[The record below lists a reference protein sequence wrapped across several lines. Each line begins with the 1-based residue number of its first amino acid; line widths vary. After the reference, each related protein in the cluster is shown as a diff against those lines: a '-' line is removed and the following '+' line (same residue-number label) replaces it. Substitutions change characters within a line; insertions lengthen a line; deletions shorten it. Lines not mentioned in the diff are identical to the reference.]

1 MKRENFIEEEL
12 ELPQEKSGKWS
23 FLFTKGGFDIPF
35 FILVM
40 ALLTVGL
47 IMLFSASYAYAYH
60 YDSGSLHYIKSQLMY
75 AGIGLVA
82 MLACTRINYRIL
94 KPLAPLAFGISIL
107 LLIVVFAM
115 PAYQGQW
122 HRWIYIG
129 GISFQPSEIAKFT
142 LVIFLAFLVERF
154 GKNVESFKSF
164 VIFMGVL
171 GGTCALIIAEP
182 HLSGTLVIASIGII
196 TIIVGGIKKRW
207 LALLIIIGLAAVS
220 IYIFGFKGI
229 SYVGDRLQGWLDKDF
244 DPLGVR
250 WQTNQSLYAIGSG
263 GLFGTGIGNSKQK
276 YLYVS
281 EPQNDFIFAIVCEE
295 LGFVGACI
303 IILLFMALVWRGCVI
318 AMRSPDKFGMLTA
331 VGVVAQVGIQAAL
344 NILVVTDALP
354 NTGVSLPFFSAGGT
368 SLVMIMAQ
376 MGVVLSVSRGRS
388 TESLKDI
395 IEDKIQR
402 PWIKK
407 ILLLWS

>member
-1 MKRENFIEEEL
+1 MRRENFVQNEFEL
-12 ELPQEKSGKWS
+12 SQGKSGKWS
-23 FLFTKGGFDIPF
+23 FLFAKGGFDIPF

-47 IMLFSASYAYAYH
+47 VMLFSASYAYAYY
-60 YDSGSLHYIKSQLMY
+60 YDSGSYHYIKSQLLY

-82 MLACTRINYRIL
+82 MIVCSKINYRIL
-94 KPLAPLAFGISIL
+94 KPFAPVLFGISIL

-142 LVIFLAFLVERF
+142 LVIFLAYLVERF

-164 VIFMGVL
+164 IIFMAVL
-171 GGTCALIIAEP
+171 GVTCGLIIEETP
-182 HLSGTLVIASIGII
+182 LSGTLVIAAIGII
-196 TIIVGGIKKRW
+196 TIIVGGIRKRW
-207 LALLIIIGLAAVS
+207 LALLIIIGLAGVA
-220 IYIFGFKGI
+220 IYVFGFKGI

-263 GLFGTGIGNSKQK
+263 GLFGTGLGNSKQK

-281 EPQNDFIFAIVCEE
+281 EPQNDFIFAIICEE
-295 LGFVGACI
+295 LGFVGACVI
-303 IILLFMALVWRGCVI
+303 IILFMALVWRGCVI

-344 NILVVTDALP
+344 NILVVTDTIP

-388 TESLKDI
+388 A
-395 IEDKIQR
+395 EDLNDVLDDKR
-402 PWIKK
+402 KSTKFIKK
-407 ILLLWS
+407 LFLLS